1 MFFESLIE
9 IFCFLKDFDYN
20 NYVLYLSHIKDS
32 DMIDFI
38 LLCLIAALL
47 RWVVRLGR
55 RIFVVK
61 TRQKHR
67 YKQSQKIR
75 FLQVRVPKNAVARS
89 SDIEA
94 SDHIGSM
101 KDNIA
106 LMNQIYK
113 NFYAIA
119 NSKFQKK
126 ELWDN
131 YVSMEILVEKEVIK
145 FILWVPEEH
154 LITIQK
160 MIGSFYHGAL
170 VEIIDQPKLLEAWKY
185 MAGWEYVLTKDSA
198 YPLKTYES
206 FEADPMDSLL
216 SAFSQVWKEEKVCFQ
231 ILAEPLPEKWLKDM
245 RKSWEKIKKGDKR
258 SRFKKMI
265 DFLSKDEK
273 KNDEEKEK
281 QHKHDF
287 SQQQLSDFD
296 RKTEDE
302 LYKVKI
308 KILTISPDKSRP
320 KKILDDF
327 TRLSSQY
334 NYYGLNTLKFVKAED
349 MRLFA
354 KIFVERRFYTQESF
368 LKKIRRDPKNNI
380 LNIKELS
387 SLIHFPHG
395 RFNQNPR
402 LAWQK
407 YKIISAPDD
416 LPWDWI
422 LVWYNDFWWVRRE
435 LRVTDEDRF
444 RHIYILGQTGT
455 WKSTLMLTQAIDD
468 MDHWRW
474 FCFIDPHGDAVEF
487 LLKHFPKERID
498 DLIYFDLWNTA
509 YPIWLNP
516 LEVSPDDPDEQDVVT
531 NDLVEMFIQMYWPEI
546 FWPRIQD
553 YFRNACFLLMDQ
565 PEWWTIVD
573 IMRLFTDDAFA
584 EAKIRNIKNPVV
596 ASWWNKTYKKMWD
609 REKAEIIPF
618 IQAKFWPF
626 TTGIYVRNIIGQPK
640 SAFKMYDAMQEN
652 KIILMNL
659 AKWIAWEETSKLIGK
674 IISMQ
679 VKLSALK
686 RAKIPESERK
696 PFYLYVDEFQNYVSA
711 SFESILSEARKYR
724 LWLCVAHQYIDQ
736 LKTEWLWWAM
746 DLSKTI
752 FGNIGTMFV
761 FKVGAPDAEFLAK
774 EFEPEFAQTDLTST
788 EKFMGACKISIHN
801 QQSRPMSFKAK
812 LPYDIPPKNTPEK
825 VQIIKEISSLK
836 RWSKREIVDKEIYFR
851 VGV

>member
-1 MFFESLIE
+1 MFNIYAEMSEWAEFLISLI
-9 IFCFLKDFDYN
+9 
-20 NYVLYLSHIKDS
+20 S
-32 DMIDFI
+32 
-38 LLCLIAALL
+38 AWALMWIWWFFW
-47 RWVVRLGR
+47 RF
-55 RIFVVK
+55 FVVQRIK
-61 TRQKHR
+61 KHR

-94 SDHIGSM
+94 SDHVSTM

-106 LMNQIYK
+106 LMNQVYK
-113 NFYAIA
+113 NFYAI
-119 NSKFQKK
+119 SDPELLKK
-126 ELWDN
+126 RLWDN
-131 YVSMEILVEKEVIK
+131 YISMEIVVENEVIK
-145 FILWVPEEH
+145 FFVWVPEDH
-154 LITIQK
+154 LLTVQK
-160 MIGSFYHGAL
+160 MIASFYPWAL
-170 VEIIDQPKLLEAWKY
+170 VEIVSQPKLLEAWKY
-185 MAGWEYVLTKDSA
+185 MAWGEFTLTKDSV
-198 YPLKTYES
+198 YPIKTYES

-216 SAFSQVWKEEKVCFQ
+216 SAFSHIWKQEKVCFQ
-231 ILAEPLPEKWLKDM
+231 ILAEPLSEKWLKDM
-245 RKSWEKIKKGDKR
+245 RKQWEKIKSNERKGFSKFIHELFKSEKGKDKD
-258 SRFKKMI
+258 K
-265 DFLSKDEK
+265 EK
-273 KNDEEKEK
+273 EEKEN
-281 QHKHDF
+281 KHNF

-296 RKTEDE
+296 KKMDDE
-302 LYKVKI
+302 LFKVKLKAI
-308 KILTISPDKSRP
+308 ATSPDKSRP
-320 KKILDDF
+320 KKILDDLS
-327 TRLSSQY
+327 RLCNQY
-334 NYYGLNTLKFVKAED
+334 NYLWLNTLKFEKVKDKDLDLYA
-349 MRLFA
+349 RN
-354 KIFVERRFYTQESF
+354 FVWRVFYTQKNF
-368 LKKIRRDPKNNI
+368 TNKIIHPAKNNV

-387 SLIHFPHG
+387 SLIHFPHW

-402 LAWQK
+402 IAWQK
-407 YKIISAPDD
+407 YKIIAAPDD
-416 LPWDWI
+416 LPDNWI
-422 LVWYNDFWWVRRE
+422 LVWYNDFGWVRRE

-468 MDHWRW
+468 MEHWRW
-474 FCFIDPHGDAVEF
+474 FCFIDPHWDAVEF
-487 LLKHFPKERID
+487 LLKHFPKERIN
-498 DLIYFDLWNTA
+498 DLILFDLWNTA

-516 LEVSPDDPDEQDVVT
+516 LEVNPEDADEKDVVT

-546 FWPRIQD
+546 FGPRIQD
-553 YFRNACFLLMDQ
+553 YFRNACLLLMDQ

-584 EAKIRNIKNPVV
+584 EAKIRNIKDPVV
-596 ASWWNKTYKKMWD
+596 AAWWNKTYKKMGD

-659 AKWIAWEETSKLIGK
+659 AKWISGEETSKLIWK

-679 VKLSALK
+679 VKLAALK
-686 RAKIPESERK
+686 RAKIPESERR
-696 PFYLYVDEFQNYVSA
+696 PFYLYVDEFQNYVSQ
-711 SFESILSEARKYR
+711 SFESILSEARKYK

-736 LKTEWLWWAM
+736 LKQEWLWWNM

-761 FKVGAPDAEFLAK
+761 FKVWAPDAEFLAK
-774 EFEPEFAQTDLTST
+774 EFEPEFSQTDLTST

-812 LPYDIPPKNTPEK
+812 LPYSLPPKNTPEK

-836 RWSKREIVDKEIYFR
+836 WGSKREIVDKEIYFR
-851 VGV
+851 VWV

>member
-1 MFFESLIE
+1 MFYIYVEMGDWVIFLI
-9 IFCFLKDFDYN
+9 
-20 NYVLYLSHIKDS
+20 S
-32 DMIDFI
+32 
-38 LLCLIAALL
+38 LLCAWALMWIW
-47 RWVVRLGR
+47 RFFR
-55 RIFVVK
+55 RFFVVERIK
-61 TRQKHR
+61 KHR
-67 YKQSQKIR
+67 YNQSQKIR

-94 SDHIGSM
+94 SDHVSTM

-106 LMNQIYK
+106 LMNQVYK
-113 NFYAIA
+113 NFYAI
-119 NSKFQKK
+119 SDPDLLKK
-126 ELWDN
+126 KLWDN
-131 YVSMEILVEKEVIK
+131 YISMEIVVENEVIK
-145 FILWVPEEH
+145 FFVWVPEDH
-154 LITIQK
+154 LLTVQK
-160 MIGSFYHGAL
+160 MIASFYPWAL
-170 VEIIDQPKLLEAWKY
+170 VEIVSQPKLLEAWKY
-185 MAGWEYVLTKDSA
+185 MAWGEFTLTKESV
-198 YPLKTYES
+198 YPIKTYES
-206 FEADPMDSLL
+206 FEADPMDSIL
-216 SAFSQVWKEEKVCFQ
+216 SAFSHVGKQEKFCFQ
-231 ILAEPLPEKWLKDM
+231 ILIEPLSEKWMKDM
-245 RKSWEKIKKGDKR
+245 RKQWEKIKKSDTRWWFEKFLHDLFTSEKKR
-258 SRFKKMI
+258 EE
-265 DFLSKDEK
+265 EK
-273 KNDEEKEK
+273 KNEDEKN
-281 QHKHDF
+281 KHNF

-296 RKTEDE
+296 KKMDDE
-302 LYKVKI
+302 LFKVKI
-308 KILTISPDKSRP
+308 KALATSTDKARP
-320 KKILDDF
+320 KKMLDDLS
-327 TRLSSQY
+327 RLCNQY
-334 NYYGLNTLKFVKAED
+334 NYLWLNALKFVKTKQIVP
-349 MRLFA
+349 FA
-354 KIFVERRFYTQESF
+354 MAFVERVFYTEDTF
-368 LKKIRRDPKNNI
+368 INKIIHPAKNNV

-407 YKIISAPDD
+407 YKIVAAPDD
-416 LPWDWI
+416 LPDNWI
-422 LVWYNDFWWVRRE
+422 LVGYNDFWWVRRE

-444 RHIYILGQTGT
+444 RHIYILWQTGT
-455 WKSTLMLTQAIDD
+455 WKSTLMLSQAIDD
-468 MDHWRW
+468 MDNGRW

-516 LEVSPDDPDEQDVVT
+516 LEVSSEDQDEQDVVT
-531 NDLVEMFIQMYWPEI
+531 NDLVEMFIQMYGPEI

-596 ASWWNKTYKKMWD
+596 AAWWNKTYKKMWD

-626 TTGIYVRNIIGQPK
+626 TTGIYVRNIIWQPK

-659 AKWIAWEETSKLIGK
+659 AKWIAWEETSKLIWK

-711 SFESILSEARKYR
+711 SFESILSEARKYK

-761 FKVGAPDAEFLAK
+761 FKVWAPDAEFLAK
-774 EFEPEFAQTDLTST
+774 EFEPEFSQTDLTST
-788 EKFMGACKISIHN
+788 EKFMGSCKISIHN
-801 QQSRPMSFKAK
+801 QQSRPMTFKAK
-812 LPYDIPPKNTPEK
+812 VPYSIPPKNSPEK
-825 VQIIKEISSLK
+825 VQIIKEISSL
-836 RWSKREIVDKEIYFR
+836 RWWSKREIVDKEIYFR

>member
-1 MFFESLIE
+1 MFYFIVKMQEGVEFLISL
-9 IFCFLKDFDYN
+9 L
-20 NYVLYLSHIKDS
+20 
-32 DMIDFI
+32 
-38 LLCLIAALL
+38 AAWALMWICWFF
-47 RWVVRLGR
+47 RRL
-55 RIFVVK
+55 FVVQRIK
-61 TRQKHR
+61 KHR

-94 SDHIGSM
+94 SDHVSTM

-106 LMNQIYK
+106 LMNQVYK
-113 NFYAIA
+113 NFYAI
-119 NSKFQKK
+119 SDSELIKK
-126 ELWDN
+126 KLWDN
-131 YVSMEILVEKEVIK
+131 YISMEILVENEVIK
-145 FILWVPEEH
+145 FFVWVPEDH
-154 LITIQK
+154 VLTVQK
-160 MIGSFYHGAL
+160 MIASFYPWAL
-170 VEIIDQPKLLEAWKY
+170 VEIVDQPKLLEAWKF
-185 MAGWEYVLTKDSA
+185 MAWWEFTLTKDSV
-198 YPLKTYES
+198 YPIKTYES

-216 SAFSQVWKEEKVCFQ
+216 SAFSHVWKDEKACFQ
-231 ILAEPLPEKWLKDM
+231 ILVEPLQEKWLKDM
-245 RKSWEKIKKGDKR
+245 RKQGEKIKKNDKR
-258 SRFKKMI
+258 WRFGKLMHELFTSEKK
-265 DFLSKDEK
+265 KEEEK
-273 KNDEEKEK
+273 KNDEDKN
-281 QHKHDF
+281 KHNF
-287 SQQQLSDFD
+287 SQQQLADFD
-296 RKTEDE
+296 KKTEDE
-302 LYKVKI
+302 LFKVKI
-308 KILTISPDKSRP
+308 KALATSTDKSRP
-320 KKILDDF
+320 KKILDDLS
-327 TRLSSQY
+327 RLCNQY
-334 NYYGLNTLKFVKAED
+334 NYLWLNTLKFEKIKDKDLV
-349 MRLFA
+349 LFA
-354 KIFVERRFYTQESF
+354 KNFVWRIFYTQKSF
-368 LKKIRRDPKNNI
+368 TNKIVHKAKNNI

-387 SLIHFPHG
+387 SLIHFPHW

-407 YKIISAPDD
+407 YKIIAAPDD

-455 WKSTLMLTQAIDD
+455 WKSTLMLSQAIDD

-531 NDLVEMFIQMYWPEI
+531 NDLVEMFIQMYGPEI
-546 FWPRIQD
+546 FGPRIQD

-596 ASWWNKTYKKMWD
+596 AAWWNKTYKKMGD

-640 SAFKMYDAMQEN
+640 SAFKMYDAMQEW
-652 KIILMNL
+652 KVILLNL
-659 AKWIAWEETSKLIGK
+659 AKGIAWEETSKLIGK

-679 VKLSALK
+679 IKLSALK

-711 SFESILSEARKYR
+711 SFESILSEARKYK

-736 LKTEWLWWAM
+736 LKTEWLWGAM

-761 FKVGAPDAEFLAK
+761 FKVWAPDAEFLAK
-774 EFEPEFAQTDLTST
+774 EFEPEFSQTDLTST

-801 QQSRPMSFKAK
+801 QQSRPMTFKAK
-812 LPYDIPPKNTPEK
+812 VPYTIPVKNTPEK

-836 RWSKREIVDKEIYFR
+836 WWSKREIVDKEIYFR
-851 VGV
+851 VWV

>member
-1 MFFESLIE
+1 MFYIYPIMSEFWIALISM
-9 IFCFLKDFDYN
+9 LLAWALMWMGRTLRKY
-20 NYVLYLSHIKDS
+20 
-32 DMIDFI
+32 FI
-38 LLCLIAALL
+38 
-47 RWVVRLGR
+47 VEQN
-55 RIFVVK
+55 
-61 TRQKHR
+61 QKHR
-67 YKQSQKIR
+67 LRQSQKIR

-94 SDHIGSM
+94 SDHIWSM

-106 LMNQIYK
+106 LMNQVYK
-113 NFYAIA
+113 NFYAI
-119 NSKFQKK
+119 SDSDLTKK
-126 ELWDN
+126 KKWNN
-131 YVSMEILVEKEVIK
+131 YVSMEIVVENEVIK
-145 FILWVPEEH
+145 FFIWVPEDH
-154 LITIQK
+154 LLTMQK
-160 MIGSFYHGAL
+160 MIASFYPWAL

-185 MAGWEYVLTKDSA
+185 MAGGEFNLKKDSVF
-198 YPLKTYES
+198 PLKTYES

-216 SAFSQVWKEEKVCFQ
+216 SAFSHVWKEEKVCFQ
-231 ILAEPLPEKWLKDM
+231 ILIEPLSEKWLKDM
-245 RKSWEKIKKGDKR
+245 RKKWEKVKKDDNKW
-258 SRFKKMI
+258 RFKKMM
-265 DFLSKDEK
+265 DFLSKDQK
-273 KNDEEKEK
+273 KLDEEKEK
-281 QHKHDF
+281 ATKHNF
-287 SQQQLSDFD
+287 SQQQLADFD
-296 RKTEDE
+296 KKTEDE
-302 LYKVKI
+302 LFNVKI
-308 KILTISPDKSRP
+308 KALATSTDKNRP
-320 KKILDDF
+320 NKILNDLS
-327 TRLSSQY
+327 RLCNQY
-334 NYYGLNTLKFVKAED
+334 NYIWLNTLTFSKAKNLEA
-349 MRLFA
+349 FA
-354 KIFVERRFYTQESF
+354 KLFVQRRFYTQDTIF
-368 LKKIRRDPKNNI
+368 HKIFHKLKKNI

-387 SLIHFPHG
+387 SLVHFPHW

-402 LAWQK
+402 IARQK
-407 YKIISAPDD
+407 YKIIAAPDD
-416 LPWDWI
+416 LPSDWI
-422 LVWYNDFWWVRRE
+422 LVWYNDFWGVRRE
-435 LRVTDEDRF
+435 LRVTDDDRF
-444 RHIYILGQTGT
+444 RHIYILWQTWT
-455 WKSTLMLTQAIDD
+455 WKSTLMLSQAIDD
-468 MDHWRW
+468 MDNGRW

-487 LLKHFPKERID
+487 LLRHFPKERIN

-516 LEVSPDDPDEQDVVT
+516 LEVSPDDQDEQDVVT
-531 NDLVEMFIQMYWPEI
+531 NDLVEMFIQMYGPEI

-626 TTGIYVRNIIGQPK
+626 TTGIYVRNIIWQPK

-659 AKWIAWEETSKLIGK
+659 AKWIAWEETSKLIWK

-696 PFYLYVDEFQNYVSA
+696 PFYLYVDEFQNYVSQ
-711 SFESILSEARKYR
+711 SFESILSEARKYK

-736 LKTEWLWWAM
+736 LKSEWLWGSM

-752 FGNIGTMFV
+752 FWNIWTMFV
-761 FKVGAPDAEFLAK
+761 FKVWAPDAEFLAK
-774 EFEPEFAQTDLTST
+774 EFEPEFGQTDLTST
-788 EKFMGACKISIHN
+788 EKFMWACKISIHN

-812 LPYDIPPKNTPEK
+812 IPYSIPPKNSPEK

-836 RWSKREIVDKEIYFR
+836 WWSKREIVDKEIYFR